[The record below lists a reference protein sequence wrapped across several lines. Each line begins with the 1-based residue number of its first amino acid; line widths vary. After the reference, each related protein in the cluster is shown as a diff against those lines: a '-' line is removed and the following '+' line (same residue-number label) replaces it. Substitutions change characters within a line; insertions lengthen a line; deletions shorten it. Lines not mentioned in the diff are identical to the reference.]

1 MTGRGG
7 TWLLAGAGWLFADLM
22 VVMVLVV
29 LGGQSTPLPV
39 AAPSSSPSAAGSPSA
54 PASSSA
60 SSSSSPTSP
69 APKPTA
75 TAPAPPP
82 GLDPNSTSVVVEVDV
97 DGLLGGD
104 PAARTAFA
112 NRLKAEI
119 GPYTGRSA
127 ALVFVWGT
135 AAGCAHCT
143 ADLGRSQGLAD
154 AAAPL
159 VHAVAPGFFPADDR
173 RLIRPYLDGQGRPG
187 TVRLELFFIRT

>member
-7 TWLLAGAGWLFADLM
+7 TWLLYGAGWLFADLM

-39 AAPSSSPSAAGSPSA
+39 VEVSPTAPVSPSTPSSPSSKPAA
-54 PASSSA
+54 
-60 SSSSSPTSP
+60 P
-69 APKPTA
+69 APKPST
-75 TAPAPPP
+75 PAPPP
-82 GLDPNSTSVVVEVDV
+82 GLDPDSRSVVVEVDV
-97 DGLLGGD
+97 DGLLAGD
-104 PAARTAFA
+104 PAARAAFA
-112 NRLKAEI
+112 DRLKGEI

-127 ALVFVWGT
+127 AMVFVWGT
-135 AAGCAHCT
+135 ATGCPRCAG
-143 ADLGRSQGLAD
+143 ADLGRSQALAD

-173 RLIRPYLDGQGRPG
+173 RLIRPYLDGQGRAG

>member
-1 MTGRGG
+1 MTRRGG

-39 AAPSSSPSAAGSPSA
+39 AVPSSSA
-54 PASSSA
+54 PIPSSA
-60 SSSSSPTSP
+60 SSDPASTKPT
-69 APKPTA
+69 PKPTP

-82 GLDPNSTSVVVEVDV
+82 GLDPNSTSVVVEVDA
-97 DGLLGGD
+97 DGLVGGGS
-104 PAARTAFA
+104 AARTAFA

-135 AAGCAHCT
+135 AAGCSHC
-143 ADLGRSQGLAD
+143 AVDLGRSQDLAD

-159 VHAVAPGFFPADDR
+159 VHAVAPGFFPPDDR